1 MRGYYYDQTGEAPR
15 STPAPIFAGRRRRW
29 SGAAAVLLFLLTMAL
44 LGGLTAAAGLWSHSR
59 LEELPALA
67 DSTWQ
72 PLPVR
77 EELPEETTVERAPT
91 GDGTTL
97 TISPLPS
104 GGAHSLQEIYRE
116 NIASIVSIRGSKG
129 DGMSLG
135 TGVVMSEDGYII
147 TNSHVIEGCGA
158 VDVVLQDERV
168 FQALLVGQDAQSDLA
183 VLKIDCA
190 GLTPAQFGDSTL
202 LEVGDAVAAIG
213 NPLGEELRG
222 TMTDGI
228 ISAINRD
235 VNVDGYTMVLLQTT
249 AALNSGNSGGALIND
264 RGQVVGITNLKMR
277 AYDNT
282 VEGLGFAIPTT
293 TVGGGRPHRPRA
305 GGGPAHHRHHRLYR
319 DGGAGGGVRV
329 PPRGGGTERPG
340 GLRCPTAGRPA
351 KRRDRGGQRRDDHRH
366 GPAPGDQGGA
376 GGGGR
381 AHLPPLARRPLPGAG
396 RGPGGPVHAGGV
408 DKKRAPR
415 PGAPKRD
422 VCGRMEESRV
432 GITLAYWISCALI
445 IL

>member
-228 ISAINRD
+228 LSAINRD
-235 VNVDGYTMVLLQTT
+235 MEVDGNPMTLLQTT
-249 AALNSGNSGGALIND
+249 AALNTGNSGGALVND
-264 RGQVVGITNLKMR
+264 RGQVIGITNMKLVSTD
-277 AYDNT
+277 ADSNT
-282 VEGLGFAIPTT
+282 LEGLGFAIPTA
-293 TVGGGRPHRPRA
+293 TVKPVVDSLIQSGHVTGRPTLGVTVRGLYPSEKEARGVACGLLVDAVQA
-305 GGGPAHHRHHRLYR
+305 GSDAA
-319 DGGAGGGVRV
+319 DKVQAGDILLTAN
-329 PPRGGGTERPG
+329 GTE
-340 GLRCPTAGRPA
+340 LNTTDDLLAV
-351 KRRDRGGQRRDDHRH
+351 RDALDVGESILFQADRE
-366 GPAPGDQGGA
+366 GA
-376 GGGGR
+376 CLEYSVR
-381 AHLPPLARRPLPGAG
+381 LVEQYELNQ
-396 RGPGGPVHAGGV
+396 
-408 DKKRAPR
+408 
-415 PGAPKRD
+415 
-422 VCGRMEESRV
+422 
-432 GITLAYWISCALI
+432 
-445 IL
+445 

>member
-15 STPAPIFAGRRRRW
+15 STPAPISAGRRRRW

-44 LGGLTAAAGLWSHSR
+44 LGGLTAAAGLWSYSR

-190 GLTPAQFGDSTL
+190 GLMPAQFGDSTL
-202 LEVGDAVAAIG
+202 LEVGDTVAAIG

-264 RGQVVGITNLKMR
+264 RGQVVGITNQ
-277 AYDNT
+277 
-282 VEGLGFAIPTT
+282 I
-293 TVGGGRPHRPRA
+293 
-305 GGGPAHHRHHRLYR
+305 
-319 DGGAGGGVRV
+319 
-329 PPRGGGTERPG
+329 
-340 GLRCPTAGRPA
+340 
-351 KRRDRGGQRRDDHRH
+351 
-366 GPAPGDQGGA
+366 
-376 GGGGR
+376 GR
-381 AHLPPLARRPLPGAG
+381 AH
-396 RGPGGPVHAGGV
+396 V
-408 DKKRAPR
+408 
-415 PGAPKRD
+415 
-422 VCGRMEESRV
+422 
-432 GITLAYWISCALI
+432 
-445 IL
+445 

>member
-15 STPAPIFAGRRRRW
+15 STPAPISAGRRRRW

-228 ISAINRD
+228 LSAINRD
-235 VNVDGYTMVLLQTT
+235 MEVDGNRMTLLQTT
-249 AALNSGNSGGALIND
+249 AALNTGNSGGALVND
-264 RGQVVGITNLKMR
+264 QGQVIGITNMKLVSTD
-277 AYDNT
+277 ADSNT
-282 VEGLGFAIPTT
+282 LEGLGFAIPTA
-293 TVGGGRPHRPRA
+293 TVKPVVDSLIQSGHVTGRPTLGVTVRGLYPSEKEARGVACGLLVDAVQA
-305 GGGPAHHRHHRLYR
+305 GSDAA
-319 DGGAGGGVRV
+319 DKVQAGDILLTAN
-329 PPRGGGTERPG
+329 GTE
-340 GLRCPTAGRPA
+340 LNTTDDLLAV
-351 KRRDRGGQRRDDHRH
+351 RDALDVGESILFQADRE
-366 GPAPGDQGGA
+366 GA
-376 GGGGR
+376 CLEYSVR
-381 AHLPPLARRPLPGAG
+381 LVEQYELNQ
-396 RGPGGPVHAGGV
+396 
-408 DKKRAPR
+408 
-415 PGAPKRD
+415 
-422 VCGRMEESRV
+422 
-432 GITLAYWISCALI
+432 
-445 IL
+445 

>member
-15 STPAPIFAGRRRRW
+15 STPAPISAGRRRRW

-59 LEELPALA
+59 L
-67 DSTWQ
+67 
-72 PLPVR
+72 

-190 GLTPAQFGDSTL
+190 GLTPAQFGKNST
-202 LEVGDAVAAIG
+202 VFFSFA
-213 NPLGEELRG
+213 
-222 TMTDGI
+222 
-228 ISAINRD
+228 
-235 VNVDGYTMVLLQTT
+235 
-249 AALNSGNSGGALIND
+249 GA
-264 RGQVVGITNLKMR
+264 R
-277 AYDNT
+277 
-282 VEGLGFAIPTT
+282 
-293 TVGGGRPHRPRA
+293 
-305 GGGPAHHRHHRLYR
+305 
-319 DGGAGGGVRV
+319 
-329 PPRGGGTERPG
+329 
-340 GLRCPTAGRPA
+340 
-351 KRRDRGGQRRDDHRH
+351 
-366 GPAPGDQGGA
+366 
-376 GGGGR
+376 
-381 AHLPPLARRPLPGAG
+381 
-396 RGPGGPVHAGGV
+396 
-408 DKKRAPR
+408 
-415 PGAPKRD
+415 
-422 VCGRMEESRV
+422 
-432 GITLAYWISCALI
+432 
-445 IL
+445 

>member
-228 ISAINRD
+228 ISAINR
-235 VNVDGYTMVLLQTT
+235 NLTIQGHELTLIQTT
-249 AALNSGNSGGALIND
+249 AALNKGNSGGPLINCY
-264 RGQVVGITNLKMR
+264 GQVIGI
-277 AYDNT
+277 NT
-282 VEGLGFAIPTT
+282 AKIGDYYSSAGVEGLGFAIPVHIAKDVVDQLIETGYIPGRPSLGIET
-293 TVGGGRPHRPRA
+293 VVLDLQDRLYFNLPDGLYITSVDENSNTWAVGIRPRDLLISVGGQSVTSQGELSAALSSFSVGDTVNVIIYRSGRQ
-305 GGGPAHHRHHRLYR
+305 L
-319 DGGAGGGVRV
+319 
-329 PPRGGGTERPG
+329 
-340 GLRCPTAGRPA
+340 TADIVLQEA
-351 KRRDRGGQRRDDHRH
+351 TQ
-366 GPAPGDQGGA
+366 
-376 GGGGR
+376 
-381 AHLPPLARRPLPGAG
+381 
-396 RGPGGPVHAGGV
+396 
-408 DKKRAPR
+408 
-415 PGAPKRD
+415 
-422 VCGRMEESRV
+422 
-432 GITLAYWISCALI
+432 
-445 IL
+445 

>member
-15 STPAPIFAGRRRRW
+15 STPAPISAGRRRRW

-222 TMTDGI
+222 TMT
-228 ISAINRD
+228 A
-235 VNVDGYTMVLLQTT
+235 T
-249 AALNSGNSGGALIND
+249 
-264 RGQVVGITNLKMR
+264 ITS
-277 AYDNT
+277 
-282 VEGLGFAIPTT
+282 LGRTPCRWASEPP
-293 TVGGGRPHRPRA
+293 GRS
-305 GGGPAHHRHHRLYR
+305 
-319 DGGAGGGVRV
+319 V
-329 PPRGGGTERPG
+329 PPPPGGTRTP
-340 GLRCPTAGRPA
+340 P
-351 KRRDRGGQRRDDHRH
+351 
-366 GPAPGDQGGA
+366 PAP
-376 GGGGR
+376 
-381 AHLPPLARRPLPGAG
+381 P
-396 RGPGGPVHAGGV
+396 
-408 DKKRAPR
+408 
-415 PGAPKRD
+415 
-422 VCGRMEESRV
+422 SR
-432 GITLAYWISCALI
+432 YSR
-445 IL
+445 

>member
-15 STPAPIFAGRRRRW
+15 STPAPISAGRRRRW

-249 AALNSGNSGGALIND
+249 AALNSGNSGGALVN
-264 RGQVVGITNLKMR
+264 RYGQVVGVTTLKMMS
-277 AYDNT
+277 DFDT
-282 VEGLGFAIPTT
+282 IEGLGFAIPSA
-293 TVGGGRPHRPRA
+293 TVKAIADELIARGHVGGRPTIGITAGPSYYYVEEGYDGPEGLYVVRVEPRSDAWAKGLRA
-305 GGGPAHHRHHRLYR
+305 GDIILRTNGRPTPTIEALNAVKEELGVGDTLELECYR
-319 DGGAGGGVRV
+319 DGEYR
-329 PPRGGGTERPG
+329 T
-340 GLRCPTAGRPA
+340 
-351 KRRDRGGQRRDDHRH
+351 
-366 GPAPGDQGGA
+366 
-376 GGGGR
+376 
-381 AHLPPLARRPLPGAG
+381 
-396 RGPGGPVHAGGV
+396 
-408 DKKRAPR
+408 
-415 PGAPKRD
+415 
-422 VCGRMEESRV
+422 
-432 GITLAYWISCALI
+432 ITVALVEQYT
-445 IL
+445 LQP

>member
-15 STPAPIFAGRRRRW
+15 STPAPISAGRRRRW

-44 LGGLTAAAGLWSHSR
+44 LGGLTAAAGLWSHGR

-183 VLKIDCA
+183 VLKIACA
-190 GLTPAQFGDSTL
+190 GLMPAQFGDSTL
-202 LEVGDAVAAIG
+202 LEVGDTVAAIG

-235 VNVDGYTMVLLQTT
+235 LTVNDRTMNLIQTN
-249 AALNSGNSGGALIND
+249 AALNNGNSGGPLINCY
-264 RGQVVGITNLKMR
+264 GQVIGINTMKMSNF
-277 AYDNT
+277 YT
-282 VEGLGFAIPTT
+282 SSSSVEGIGFAIPI
-293 TVGGGRPHRPRA
+293 
-305 GGGPAHHRHHRLYR
+305 
-319 DGGAGGGVRV
+319 D
-329 PPRGGGTERPG
+329 
-340 GLRCPTAGRPA
+340 TAKPIIDELIEKGYVSGRPA
-351 KRRDRGGQRRDDHRH
+351 IGIDGETLPATYRIYYRLPEGIYVTRVYANSDAAAKGISEGDIITAINQTNVTSMEQLNRVKNQFTAGETVTLTIYRGGTYYD
-366 GPAPGDQGGA
+366 
-376 GGGGR
+376 
-381 AHLPPLARRPLPGAG
+381 
-396 RGPGGPVHAGGV
+396 V
-408 DKKRAPR
+408 D
-415 PGAPKRD
+415 
-422 VCGRMEESRV
+422 
-432 GITLAYWISCALI
+432 I
-445 IL
+445 ILMDRANA

>member
-190 GLTPAQFGDSTL
+190 GLTVTPPFW
-202 LEVGDAVAAIG
+202 
-213 NPLGEELRG
+213 RWG
-222 TMTDGI
+222 TRWRP
-228 ISAINRD
+228 SAIRW
-235 VNVDGYTMVLLQTT
+235 
-249 AALNSGNSGGALIND
+249 
-264 RGQVVGITNLKMR
+264 
-277 AYDNT
+277 
-282 VEGLGFAIPTT
+282 
-293 TVGGGRPHRPRA
+293 GRS
-305 GGGPAHHRHHRLYR
+305 
-319 DGGAGGGVRV
+319 
-329 PPRGGGTERPG
+329 
-340 GLRCPTAGRPA
+340 C
-351 KRRDRGGQRRDDHRH
+351 
-366 GPAPGDQGGA
+366 
-376 GGGGR
+376 
-381 AHLPPLARRPLPGAG
+381 
-396 RGPGGPVHAGGV
+396 
-408 DKKRAPR
+408 
-415 PGAPKRD
+415 GAP
-422 VCGRMEESRV
+422 
-432 GITLAYWISCALI
+432 
-445 IL
+445 

>member
-15 STPAPIFAGRRRRW
+15 STPAPISAGRRRRW

-104 GGAHSLQEIYRE
+104 GGAHSPQEIYRE

-202 LEVGDAVAAIG
+202 LEVGDTVAAIG

-235 VNVDGYTMVLLQTT
+235 VNVDGYTMSLLQTT

-264 RGQVVGITNLKMR
+264 HGQVVGITNLKMEG
-277 AYDNT
+277 YDST

-293 TVGGGRPHRPRA
+293 TVKEVVDALIAYGQVENRPTIGITGYTVTAEMAA
-305 GGGPAHHRHHRLYR
+305 GFDGPQ
-319 DGGAGGGVRV
+319 GVAVQTVREDSDAQMQ
-329 PPRGGGTERPG
+329 GI
-340 GLRCPTAGRPA
+340 L
-351 KRRDRGGQRRDDHRH
+351 
-366 GPAPGDQGGA
+366 PGDIIVEANGETITTMEQLQALKDSLSVGDVLSLRIWRSG
-376 GGGGR
+376 
-381 AHLPPLARRPLPGAG
+381 HYLE
-396 RGPGGPVHAGGV
+396 
-408 DKKRAPR
+408 
-415 PGAPKRD
+415 RD
-422 VCGRMEESRV
+422 VILV
-432 GITLAYWISCALI
+432 DQYTLDE
-445 IL
+445 